1 MKKSMDSL
9 NHLIPREILIKS
21 YTKSYKEEEIIMR
34 YTDRFIGYIIEGWA
48 AGVRYEG
55 EEEMFCSL
63 LLKPGDFIGLGNY
76 YLDRTSN
83 WEILAVSENVKVIIF
98 PERVVSLELLKDYN
112 ISNFIHRQVI
122 VNTHRVLTGYYIF
135 ARGGAKAFLA
145 YLMIINSEEGIVYFR
160 KYSDIMKIMGISES
174 MLYRITKEFISKKLI
189 IKGRKHLHILNR
201 EALIDCYREYIYSSL
216 DRI

>member
-1 MKKSMDSL
+1 
-9 NHLIPREILIKS
+9 
-21 YTKSYKEEEIIMR
+21 MR

-55 EEEMFCSL
+55 EEEIYCSL

-83 WEILAVSENVKVIIF
+83 WEILAVSENVKVVIF
-98 PERVVSLELLKDYN
+98 PERVVSSELLKDYN

-135 ARGGAKAFLA
+135 SRGGAKPFLA
-145 YLMIINSEEGIVYFR
+145 YLITLNSEGDIVYFR

-174 MLYRITKEFISKKLI
+174 MLYRITKEFITRGI
-189 IKGRKHLHILNR
+189 ISKGRRCLRILDR
-201 EALIDCYREYIYSSL
+201 EALISYYRDYVY
-216 DRI
+216 